1 MQGGIAAR
9 ARGRHTDRMNDAPL
23 VFYATSLAARLAA
36 GAFGLAAIAG
46 GVALLR
52 GAASVWIAGA
62 LIAGGGLVLGFGLLS
77 REVSLTGTTLRCG
90 TGGKTIAL
98 TEFTEARE
106 TTRTDRGP
114 RNEFRG
120 ERVQLVLTGPY
131 GRTET
136 CQLYHRLAPTDR
148 ERLLAEIRA
157 RLRG

>member
-1 MQGGIAAR
+1 MS
-9 ARGRHTDRMNDAPL
+9 DAPL

-46 GVALLR
+46 GIALLR

-62 LIAGGGLVLGFGLLS
+62 LIAGGAAVTLYGFVT
-77 REVSLTGTTLRCG
+77 REVSLTGATLRCG
-90 TGGKTIAL
+90 TPGRTLAL
-98 TEFTEARE
+98 ADFAEARE

-120 ERVQLVLTGPY
+120 ERVQLILAGPD
-131 GRTET
+131 GRMAT
-136 CQLYHRLAPTDR
+136 CELYHRLAPADR

-157 RLRG
+157 HLNT

>member
-1 MQGGIAAR
+1 MRRAQRAAR
-9 ARGRHTDRMNDAPL
+9 LAGMSDAPL

-62 LIAGGGLVLGFGLLS
+62 LIAGGAAVALYGFVT
-77 REVSLTGTTLRCG
+77 REVSLTGATLRCG
-90 TGGKTIAL
+90 TSDRMIAL
-98 TEFTEARE
+98 GEFTDVRE

-120 ERVQLVLTGPY
+120 ERVQLVLTGPD

-136 CQLYHRLAPTDR
+136 CQLYHRLAPAER

-157 RLRG
+157 RLRA